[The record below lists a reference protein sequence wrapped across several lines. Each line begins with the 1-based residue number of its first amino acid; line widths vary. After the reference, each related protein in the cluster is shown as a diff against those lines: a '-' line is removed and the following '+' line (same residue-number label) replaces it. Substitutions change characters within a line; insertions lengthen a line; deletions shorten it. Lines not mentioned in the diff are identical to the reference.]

1 MKNMLIL
8 KFLFYFIERI
18 DYDALARLII
28 KGLRRLAASTDT
40 RLDDELLERIL
51 AAIGRRVSDKG
62 GAK

>member
-8 KFLFYFIERI
+8 KFLFYFVERI

-40 RLDDELLERIL
+40 RLDDELLERII

-62 GAK
+62 GPK